1 MDMGSLDAGISLP
14 QLMVTK
20 PWLLCSLIESPLRTT
35 DPIHVFGR
43 IWILLRITPG
53 WIPWFCSSKVPWEV
67 LCSEG
72 SRICLQSPQQR
83 PPATPRQHHHHKG
96 DRREPSPGAAPP
108 NPACWRFPLDSNA
121 KHRSCQPKPLFPALS
136 LPQNS
141 LLEQRA
147 SPGISVW
154 AWAGTE
160 GGRHKEQHLGQEMGK
175 RASLPES
182 REQPPAKGA
191 AGVSQRCRTLH
202 KPFTL
207 LKQGEKPPSENS
219 VHSQSSTRRGTG
231 NQVCSGEWERQ
242 AHIPP
247 ISAPS
252 HSATG
257 LSS

>member
-1 MDMGSLDAGISLP
+1 M
-14 QLMVTK
+14 
-20 PWLLCSLIESPLRTT
+20 
-35 DPIHVFGR
+35 FGR

-53 WIPWFCSSKVPWEV
+53 WIPWFCSSKVPWELAGKFSAV
-67 LCSEG
+67 KAAG
-72 SRICLQSPQQR
+72 SVSHLHSSVPLLPQGN
-83 PPATPRQHHHHKG
+83 TITTKG
-96 DRREPSPGAAPP
+96 TRKEPSSGAAPP
-108 NPACWRFPLDSNA
+108 NPACWHFPLDSNA

-182 REQPPAKGA
+182 REQPPATGA

-207 LKQGEKPPSENS
+207 LKQGEKLPSENS
-219 VHSQSSTRRGTG
+219 VHGQSSTRRGTG